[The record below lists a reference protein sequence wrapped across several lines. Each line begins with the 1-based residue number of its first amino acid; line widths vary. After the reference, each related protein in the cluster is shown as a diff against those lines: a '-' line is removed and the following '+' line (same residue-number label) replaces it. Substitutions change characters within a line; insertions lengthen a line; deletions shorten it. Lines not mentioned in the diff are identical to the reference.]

1 MLANLKPLSL
11 FKEGLRNRITTSS
24 LVRRLQVLK
33 ANNYPD
39 WKLSIPGS
47 GSRESNDAVNEKI
60 IYASVPCIKGYS
72 ERLQKAFES
81 CEDPNGILHLLN
93 FFNRALST
101 KIIFYVLKYY
111 CS

>member
-1 MLANLKPLSL
+1 MLANLKSLFL

-24 LVRRLQVLK
+24 FVRRLQVLK

-39 WKLSIPGS
+39 WKLSIPNTGS

-60 IYASVPCIKGYS
+60 MLQCHAVIKGYS

-81 CEDPNGILHLLN
+81 SQNPNEILHLLN
-93 FFNRALST
+93 FLNRALST
-101 KIIFYVLKYY
+101 EIIFY
-111 CS
+111 